1 MKNPVLAVL
10 AAALLLAPVSAV
22 AAKRP
27 SCPPPPR
34 RQTMPAANMA
44 NVNVNTASA
53 AELMKIPGVSAKI
66 AAEVIKNRPYK
77 NSAELVKKVKGIGP
91 KNVLKMMPMLSF

>member
-1 MKNPVLAVL
+1 MPATTP
-10 AAALLLAPVSAV
+10 AA
-22 AAKRP
+22 
-27 SCPPPPR
+27 
-34 RQTMPAANMA
+34 TMPAANMA